1 MNTSLPIRL
10 ATPQDNTALLKL
22 FSSVPMQGSLSLST
36 ERSPDFFQLFNIQQA
51 KTECWIYEVDHEILG
66 MGSLSVRPGWING
79 EPQTVAYL
87 GDLRVAPD
95 PRIRGAL
102 SQFYS
107 HILSDFSQRH
117 QCHHFYTGIP
127 PPLTNACALRAL
139 THRPNHR
146 LLQPHYDLLRRYDAI
161 QINLTRLIDA
171 SRMPFSIHTATES
184 DIPEITEFLHQSHKP
199 RPFGY
204 RFDLSEFS
212 HRLSSWPNFSLS
224 QTYLARSPSG
234 SLVGTT
240 TTWDAAPL
248 KRYRVLAYHS
258 QMRLIK
264 EVYNLGARLLRY
276 PPLPSPGNCFSY
288 LYLAN
293 LAIHNQDPRIL
304 RALLARIT
312 RDLLKISLPLPTS
325 SCSTWKK
332 ITPSSPPSKA
342 SPPATSPST
351 STPSAPPTRLLFN
364 THPISPPALKSPS
377 PK

>member
-1 MNTSLPIRL
+1 MTTTLPIRL
-10 ATPQDNTALLKL
+10 ATQQDNNALLQL
-22 FSSVPMQGSLSLST
+22 FSSIPMQGSLSLVT
-36 ERSPDFFQLFNIQQA
+36 ERSPDFFRLFDIQKA
-51 KTECWIYEVDHEILG
+51 HTECWIYEIDHEILG

-79 EPQTVAYL
+79 EPQSVAYL
-87 GDLRVAPD
+87 GDLRVARD

-102 SQFYS
+102 NQFYS

-117 QCHHFYTGIP
+117 QCNHFYTGI
-127 PPLTNACALRAL
+127 LASNQRALRAL
-139 THRPNHR
+139 TQRTNHR

-161 QINLTRLIDA
+161 QINLTRRIDA

-184 DIPEITEFLHQSHKP
+184 DIPEITEFLHRSHQP

-212 HRLSSWPNFSLS
+212 HRLSHWPNFSLP
-224 QTYLARSPSG
+224 QTYLARDPNG
-234 SLVGTT
+234 TLVGTT

-264 EVYNLGARLLRY
+264 EVYNLGARLLHY
-276 PPLPSPGNCFSY
+276 PPLPSPGHCFSY

-312 RDLLKISLPLPTS
+312 LDLS
-325 SCSTWKK
+325 
-332 ITPSSPPSKA
+332 
-342 SPPATSPST
+342 
-351 STPSAPPTRLLFN
+351 
-364 THPISPPALKSPS
+364 KSPS
-377 PK
+377 PPHFLMLYMEDNNPLNPALEGFSSRRLPFHLYAVRPPNTPPFQYTPNITSGFEIALA